1 MICNNKNSWTASN
14 IRLNNLDMTSKIST
28 RFYKDL
34 KVRVVWDEV
43 RNQWWFSV
51 LDILEAINL
60 QEDHEKNRNH

>member
-1 MICNNKNSWTASN
+1 
-14 IRLNNLDMTSKIST
+14 MTSKIST

-34 KVRVVWDEV
+34 KVRVAWNEE

-60 QEDHEKNRNH
+60 QEDHEKNRNY

>member
-34 KVRVVWDEV
+34 KVRVAWNEE

-60 QEDHEKNRNH
+60 QEDHEKNRNY

>member
-34 KVRVVWDEV
+34 KVRAVWNEE
-43 RNQWWFSV
+43 RNQWWFSL
-51 LDILEAINL
+51 LDIVEAIN
-60 QEDHEKNRNH
+60 QQDDH